1 MFYLKAQGAETF
13 AILHTV
19 LSHIYIL
26 RKIGTLFNKPTFLA
40 SFFFTERGPSLHAP
54 CPNLLC

>member
-1 MFYLKAQGAETF
+1 MFYLKAKGAEPFTV
-13 AILHTV
+13 LHTV

-40 SFFFTERGPSLHAP
+40 SFFFTERSPAPHESSLIP
-54 CPNLLC
+54 LC